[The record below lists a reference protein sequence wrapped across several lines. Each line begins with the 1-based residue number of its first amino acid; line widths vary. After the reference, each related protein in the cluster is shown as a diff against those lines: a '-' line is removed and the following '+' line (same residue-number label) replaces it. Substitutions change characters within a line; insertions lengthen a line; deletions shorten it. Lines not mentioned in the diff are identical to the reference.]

1 MQRATNFT
9 TKNDI
14 TNEHQEAY
22 RQVYNE
28 SEGKVLLGDF
38 LIVTPSKLSIRNN
51 EFITFLGMEDIS
63 EEGKILKQHLIPY
76 SKVKQGL
83 TYFEK
88 NDVLVAKI
96 TPCFENGKGACLE
109 SLKTKIGFG
118 STEFHVLR
126 ANSNSVPKY
135 LFYQTQSQKFRKQLE
150 LEMVGT
156 AGQKRVSAK
165 SIAEFPLALKHSMHE
180 QKAIAQALSDV
191 DDLISALDAL
201 IEKKRNIKQ
210 GTMQEL
216 LTGKRRLPGFSGE
229 WETKCLYE
237 VANIID
243 PHPSHRA
250 PPEVFNGVPFV
261 GIGDISTDGNV
272 NKDTARLVGDYVYE
286 EHNNRYD
293 LNNGLIGIG
302 RVASIGKIV
311 KFRAPKEKYTISP
324 TIAVID
330 SKLVN
335 KDYLYY
341 QLSSR
346 EVTEK
351 FNKICSGSTRQSVG
365 MHVLRQLSLT
375 NPKSSKEQLAIAQVL
390 LDMDTEIEKL
400 EQQRNKTKLLKQG
413 MMQEL
418 LTGKTRL
425 L

>member
-1 MQRATNFT
+1 
-9 TKNDI
+9 
-14 TNEHQEAY
+14 
-22 RQVYNE
+22 
-28 SEGKVLLGDF
+28 
-38 LIVTPSKLSIRNN
+38 
-51 EFITFLGMEDIS
+51 
-63 EEGKILKQHLIPY
+63 
-76 SKVKQGL
+76 
-83 TYFEK
+83 
-88 NDVLVAKI
+88 
-96 TPCFENGKGACLE
+96 
-109 SLKTKIGFG
+109 
-118 STEFHVLR
+118 
-126 ANSNSVPKY
+126 
-135 LFYQTQSQKFRKQLE
+135 
-150 LEMVGT
+150 
-156 AGQKRVSAK
+156 
-165 SIAEFPLALKHSMHE
+165 
-180 QKAIAQALSDV
+180 
-191 DDLISALDAL
+191 
-201 IEKKRNIKQ
+201 
-210 GTMQEL
+210 MQEL